1 MANGA
6 ARAVVALRTN
16 AVQIHDSDK
25 QYIEKLD
32 QQCRPEHMFLRLAT
46 FFVDGGTFLGTA
58 LYYAYYADVES
69 RRCWYWVAATDPYT
83 PILCHSR
90 LSMLHKVP
98 AATGQYIMYDCFL
111 WKLVE
116 RGTFD
121 HRQLQGV

>member
-1 MANGA
+1 M
-6 ARAVVALRTN
+6 
-16 AVQIHDSDK
+16 QIHDSDK

-32 QQCRPEHMFLRLAT
+32 QQCQSTNMYLRLAT
-46 FFVDGGTFLGTA
+46 FFVANDGKTFLGTG

-69 RRCWYWVAATDPYT
+69 RRCWYWIAADDPYT

-98 AATGQYIMYDCFL
+98 AAIGRYILYDCFL

-121 HRQLQGV
+121 HRQLQGA